1 MGYNSK
7 YLTHST
13 SSIYQIYF
21 ELQFKA
27 LIEGAQTPI
36 VFTKELYIGTVPMSR
51 KEMKSC
57 MAGMFNQPYAESVEA
72 LDVRSSTSQA
82 SLTQIIAA
90 ASAES
95 PKAQPTAPSLDT
107 MERVDMRQDPSVSL
121 ICGEPVKDKVTYFK
135 GTNK

>member
-1 MGYNSK
+1 
-7 YLTHST
+7 
-13 SSIYQIYF
+13 
-21 ELQFKA
+21 
-27 LIEGAQTPI
+27 
-36 VFTKELYIGTVPMSR
+36 MSR

-121 ICGEPVKDKVTYFK
+121 ICGEPVKDKVTYVK
-135 GTNK
+135 GTNKLKTGILCSIYMNLN